1 VRVLDTDV
9 CVEILRGN
17 RAVLAR
23 RAAVRDEVCTTW
35 VTAAELYYGA
45 ARSADP
51 DGNRVLVTALLRTLR
66 VLAGDLV
73 AARLFGDV
81 RADLER
87 KGTRLA
93 DADLFIGAMAVSRR
107 AVVVTGNRR
116 HFERFPGVTIEDW
129 IRG

>member
-1 VRVLDTDV
+1 MRVLDTDV